1 MEINRS
7 AIKYNAKLAMTAA
20 KPHNAF
26 LVAAVYWGFNLLL
39 VFLSS
44 AIMRPFYNAIEVLA
58 QSAYLGPLVA
68 LVERADLPL
77 LAPIPV
83 LLYIAISV
91 ITSILS
97 VGFSLFAMRVSRYQP
112 STVGTLFDGFGLF
125 FKAIGLSIVQ
135 GFFIF
140 LWSLLFY
147 IPGLIA
153 ALRYSQAYFIMLDHP
168 EYSIMQCMRESKR
181 LMSGREGE
189 FFVLELSFF
198 GWAML
203 SVVPFVSIWVLP
215 YMRVT
220 MANYYNALV
229 DLDWKSSQYQAPQMP
244 PSGPGFG
251 F

>member
-26 LVAAVYWGFNLLL
+26 LVTAVYGGLYLLL
-39 VFLSS
+39 AFLAR
-44 AIMRPFYNAIEVLA
+44 AIMQPFFNAMEVLA
-58 QSAYLGPLVA
+58 QSVYLPPP
-68 LVERADLPL
+68 LVERVDIPS

-181 LMSGREGE
+181 LMNGRKGE

-198 GWAML
+198 GWSML
-203 SVVPFVSIWVLP
+203 AVVPFVSIWVLP